1 MEIKVNNRDT
11 LILTSTNKGLQ
22 VDRKTSKGIVDK
34 SYTISEGDLVML
46 LNYYQNCKNGLEIS
60 SYISR

>member
-1 MEIKVNNRDT
+1 MKIKVNNGDK

-22 VDRKTSKGIVDK
+22 VNIQNNKGVVFK

-46 LNYYQNCKNGLEIS
+46 LNYYQNCKNGLETS
-60 SYISR
+60 SYISK